1 MEKNRYQV
9 TQDNQEYIL
18 STYLDNDKINIECQ
32 DNNFTSN
39 PVYRRDYS
47 LQELKSFSEIF
58 SFINT
63 PLEALNEL
71 NNSID
76 RQQVKITNK
85 GEIMEILF
93 NVQINSYSQELT
105 FQLPLLSKLNQ
116 NYIQSGP
123 ITKMKEPISTPP
135 VQYEESKPLIMGVI
149 GPHNDENDYP
159 DCTYSTK
166 PNKEVYQPPPVQE
179 IQIPTV
185 QEVGCGCIPDHDR
198 INKIEANAQFLKGE
212 HEGLKQR
219 LNDLKVKIQLLNKQ
233 TSDIRGENGMLNQ
246 KTLELKKQYNNLIE
260 AEAALR
266 VENDELRREKHEL
279 ILKKNEL
286 MFYMNDHHNHD
297 TVREVN
303 IPYDEKRRRP
313 TNVSKKEKQFGGYS
327 SSRINNN
334 KAFKANSGFPQKE
347 NNNYSSAY
355 SNKQDFEEDFK

>member
-1 MEKNRYQV
+1 M
-9 TQDNQEYIL
+9 
-18 STYLDNDKINIECQ
+18 
-32 DNNFTSN
+32 
-39 PVYRRDYS
+39 
-47 LQELKSFSEIF
+47 QELKSFSEIF

-93 NVQINSYSQELT
+93 NVQFNSYSQELT
-105 FQLPLLSKLNQ
+105 FQLPLLSKSNQ
-116 NYIQSGP
+116 NYIQTGP
-123 ITKMKEPISTPP
+123 MTKISEPVPP
-135 VQYEESKPLIMGVI
+135 SFQYEENKPLIMGVT
-149 GPHNDENDYP
+149 GPRNDENDYP

-166 PNKEVYQPPPVQE
+166 PNQETYQPQPVQE
-179 IQIPTV
+179 IQTQTV

-198 INKIEANAQFLKGE
+198 INKIEANTQFLKGE

-219 LNDLKVKIQLLNKQ
+219 LNDLKIKIQLLNKQ
-233 TSDIRGENGMLNQ
+233 TSDIRGENGMLNA

-313 TNVSKKEKQFGGYS
+313 TNVSKREKQFGGYS

-334 KAFKANSGFPQKE
+334 NNMAFKGNSGFPQKQ
-347 NNNYSSAY
+347 NNNYNSSY
-355 SNKQDFEEDFK
+355 VNKQDFEEDFK